1 MIKTDIQQLL
11 MPIVTESGYELW
23 GCEYLAQGKH
33 SLLRIYIDKEG
44 DIGIGDCELVSRQI
58 SAVLDVEDPI
68 QSNYSLEVS
77 SPGIPRPLFYK
88 EHYQRYL
95 GDVVMMKLYKA
106 LNGSRKING
115 IIHTVHENS
124 VTLLVNGEEHEIQFS
139 QIVKANLIDE
149 ANNE

>member
-11 MPIVTESGYELW
+11 KPVVTESGYELW

-33 SLLRIYIDKEG
+33 SLLRVYIDKEG
-44 DIGIGDCELVSRQI
+44 GIGIGDCELVSRQI
-58 SAVLDVEDPI
+58 SALLDVEDPI

-95 GDVVMMKLYKA
+95 GYTVALKLYKT

-115 IIHTVHENS
+115 IIQSVHDGSITLTVDG
-124 VTLLVNGEEHEIQFS
+124 VEHELQFS
-139 QIVKANLIDE
+139 QIVKANLIGE

>member
-11 MPIVTESGYELW
+11 TPIVTESGYELW

-44 DIGIGDCELVSRQI
+44 GIGIEDCELVSRQI
-58 SAVLDVEDPI
+58 SALLDVEDPI

-95 GDVVMMKLYKA
+95 GYAVAIKLYKA

-115 IIHTVHENS
+115 IIQSVHENS
-124 VTLLVNGEEHEIQFS
+124 VILTINDNEHELPFS